1 MGRPMMPRPSP
12 PIIASNLKWIRK
24 NTLRATADVEVP
36 KWRLKIR
43 GVMWHAKNGKDWL
56 FFPSREWVDRDG
68 ARQYAVLLEFTD
80 KDVERR
86 FQEAALAAVRDL
98 ADRVALGR
106 SP

>member
-1 MGRPMMPRPSP
+1 MMPAPSR

-24 NTLRATADVEVP
+24 NTLQATAAVEVT

-68 ARQYAVLLEFTD
+68 QRQFAVLLEFTD
-80 KDVERR
+80 KNVERR
-86 FQEAALAAVRDL
+86 FQQAALAAVREL
-98 ADRVALGR
+98 ANRIALGG